1 MNKKYGGH
9 YKIKHTVALCLN
21 HEYGLGPSKNKFK
34 EIISNITYMDEF
46 LEIIQNTLDWNDP
59 PPPFFK
65 LLQIYS
71 SLI

>member
-9 YKIKHTVALCLN
+9 YKIKHTVAPCLN
-21 HEYGLGPSKNKFK
+21 REYGLGPSKTKFE
-34 EIISNITYMDEF
+34 EIISNITYMDEL
-46 LEIIQNTLDWNDP
+46 LEIIQKTLDWNDP